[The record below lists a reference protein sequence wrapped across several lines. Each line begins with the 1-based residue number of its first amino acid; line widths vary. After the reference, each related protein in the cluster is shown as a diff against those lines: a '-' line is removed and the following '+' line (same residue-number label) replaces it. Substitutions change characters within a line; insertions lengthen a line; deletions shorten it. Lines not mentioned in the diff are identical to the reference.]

1 MVNPHRD
8 RRLPPVDWL
17 GAAALICVV
26 TGGIWLA
33 SVMPGGG
40 SLAPGVVLLC
50 VAAVLIV
57 AAVVLMARIPDFAWG
72 TFRTVAGYGF
82 LAYLVL
88 ASVVAFAFVLDDLSG
103 NALLVMVAVL
113 GAFAVVVPL
122 LLGFGVARY
131 QER

>member
-1 MVNPHRD
+1 MNPLRD

-26 TGGIWLA
+26 AGGIWLA

-40 SLAPGVVLLC
+40 SLVPGVVLLC
-50 VAAVLIV
+50 VAVVLMV
-57 AAVVLMARIPDFAWG
+57 VAVVLMARIPDFAWR
-72 TFRTVAGYGF
+72 TFRMVAGYGF
-82 LAYLVL
+82 LAYLVMV
-88 ASVVAFAFVLDDLSG
+88 SVVAFAFVVDDLTG
-103 NALLVMVAVL
+103 AQLAVMFGVL